1 MNDSLQMS
9 VSSICRRDGEKVA
22 YVEFKDDT
30 RLAEGIIPTCKILS
44 SSGFDDGEIR
54 LLEKYMKDNLA
65 QLKKMSAGIN
75 LFEALKK

>member
-1 MNDSLQMS
+1 MSDSLEMS

-30 RLAEGIIPTCKILS
+30 RLAEGIIPSCKILS
-44 SSGFDDGEIR
+44 SRGFNDNEITQ
-54 LLEKYMKDNLA
+54 LEQYMKDNLDK
-65 QLKKMSAGIN
+65 LKKMSAGIN